1 MRRCGAAAWSA
12 RSSSFSRSPAHLSQ
26 GATAMPTNDDALFE
40 RTFVFRAPSPTPSA
54 TGSCSGGRLRRSA
67 DLETTSTSYRTG
79 HSMNLARSSARSSP
93 RTPCSPHGEREGREG
108 CEGSTSSTPPHAET
122 VSSAMSLAA
131 SGTGAARTAAN
142 RSAGGASASSNTSS
156 SLRTPPPRLRPPLD
170 DRRRLPFE
178 TRRRSRS
185 SALVASLSR
194 DAATSRDS
202 PPPAV
207 LTRNIS
213 HRSTKI
219 RSAYTSHSTFDAESN
234 SECAGALAQLH
245 KNTLCVS
252 SISPKSTT
260 SVGAGAW
267 SGAQRLDVGCNTAS
281 RTSLQWNL
289 QSLSRSRLAL
299 FESGAATRG

>member
-1 MRRCGAAAWSA
+1 
-12 RSSSFSRSPAHLSQ
+12 
-26 GATAMPTNDDALFE
+26 
-40 RTFVFRAPSPTPSA
+40 
-54 TGSCSGGRLRRSA
+54 
-67 DLETTSTSYRTG
+67 
-79 HSMNLARSSARSSP
+79 MNLARSSARSSP
-93 RTPCSPHGEREGREG
+93 RTPCSPHGEPEGREG
-108 CEGSTSSTPPHAET
+108 SPPPRPQAAT

-131 SGTGAARTAAN
+131 SGTGAARTAAS
-142 RSAGGASASSNTSS
+142 RSAGGASASSNVSS
-156 SLRTPPPRLRPPLD
+156 SLRTPRLFPLEFECCPSD
-170 DRRRLPFE
+170 RDRRRPPFE

-207 LTRNIS
+207 LTRSIS

-267 SGAQRLDVGCNTAS
+267 SGAQRVDVGCSTAS
-281 RTSLQWNL
+281 RTSLEWNL

>member
-1 MRRCGAAAWSA
+1 MPANDASGA
-12 RSSSFSRSPAHLSQ
+12 SF
-26 GATAMPTNDDALFE
+26 
-40 RTFVFRAPSPTPSA
+40 VCRAPSSTRSF
-54 TGSCSGGRLRRSA
+54 GSGSGGRLRRSA

-93 RTPCSPHGEREGREG
+93 RTPCSPHGEREGRER
-108 CEGSTSSTPPHAET
+108 SPSPPPPPHAAT

-156 SLRTPPPRLRPPLD
+156 SLRTPPPRLFPLDECPRLD
-170 DRRRLPFE
+170 DRRRPPFE

-207 LTRNIS
+207 LTRSIS

-234 SECAGALAQLH
+234 SACAGALAQLH
-245 KNTLCVS
+245 KNTRCVS

-260 SVGAGAW
+260 SLGAGA
-267 SGAQRLDVGCNTAS
+267 
-281 RTSLQWNL
+281 
-289 QSLSRSRLAL
+289 
-299 FESGAATRG
+299 